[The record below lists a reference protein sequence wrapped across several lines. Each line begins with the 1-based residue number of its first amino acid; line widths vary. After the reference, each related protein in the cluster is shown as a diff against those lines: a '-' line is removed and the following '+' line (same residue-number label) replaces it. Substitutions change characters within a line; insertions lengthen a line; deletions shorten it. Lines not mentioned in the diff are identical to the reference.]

1 MEELF
6 SSSYFDMKKYYIFIR
21 DLTTSIDKRI
31 ILPCDLSK
39 ELNPEREYIIVDHN
53 LGIEVSEFESLELV
67 NDFVKLII
75 DENISQQDISIY
87 KNVYYDLKTFFEAL
101 RNGEKPT
108 IINFTQNKKSW
119 NSGCGG
125 NFHSLSERGLLLFT
139 LGYET
144 LPFEYKEEYEEYID
158 WETVWNNAETNDDW
172 KAISLNG
179 VYYLVA

>member
-1 MEELF
+1 MGELF
-6 SSSYFDMKKYYIFIR
+6 SSSYFNMKKYYIFIR

-39 ELNPEREYIIVDHN
+39 ELNLEREYIIVDHN

-108 IINFTQNKKSW
+108 IINFTQN
-119 NSGCGG
+119 
-125 NFHSLSERGLLLFT
+125 SLSERGLLLFT

-179 VYYLVA
+179 VHYLVA

>member
-1 MEELF
+1 M
-6 SSSYFDMKKYYIFIR
+6 
-21 DLTTSIDKRI
+21 
-31 ILPCDLSK
+31 
-39 ELNPEREYIIVDHN
+39 DHN

-108 IINFTQNKKSW
+108 IINFTQNTKSW